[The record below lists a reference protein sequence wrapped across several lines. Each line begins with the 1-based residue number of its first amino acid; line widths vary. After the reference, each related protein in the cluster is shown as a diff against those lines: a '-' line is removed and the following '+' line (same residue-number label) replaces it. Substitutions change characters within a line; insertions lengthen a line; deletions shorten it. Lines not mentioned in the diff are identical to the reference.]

1 MSKAAKKAKTRK
13 SDAPKRSPGRPSD
26 YSREIAQVICRQLG
40 NGESLRQICASPGMP
55 GKTTIMKWLESNL
68 EFRGQYV
75 RARELQAEHWA
86 EEIIE
91 IADDSQ
97 NDFIEKEGRDGSTY
111 EAVNFEN
118 INRSRLRVDTR
129 KWLMARLAP
138 KKYGDKITN
147 ELVGD
152 AENPLHSKHLVEIH
166 FVASNG
172 SGQPANEEDE

>member
-1 MSKAAKKAKTRK
+1 
-13 SDAPKRSPGRPSD
+13 
-26 YSREIAQVICRQLG
+26 
-40 NGESLRQICASPGMP
+40 MP